1 MPELACVNGR
11 IMPIEA
17 AMVPIEDRGYQF
29 SDSVYEVIATYHGRL
44 FLLERH
50 LDRLQK
56 SMRDLAFPPLS
67 IDRLRD
73 TILELQRQA
82 GFDRAAVYVQISRG
96 VAPRNHPFPHQATPQ
111 VVMTVR
117 QPPEI
122 PAECIREGIRAITVD
137 DIRWKRCDIKTVGLL
152 PNVLAKQQA
161 LDAGARDAI
170 FISAEGV
177 VREATS
183 SNLFIRKGD
192 RLRTHPLTPAILPG
206 ITRAVLIEICRER
219 EIAVDEDFF
228 NEQEMM
234 TADEVMLTG
243 TLTEVLPVTR
253 INDRT
258 IGKGL
263 PGTMSRELRSL
274 LEQRATTSAV

>member
-56 SMRDLAFPPLS
+56 SMLDLAFPSLS
-67 IDRLRD
+67 RDRLRD
-73 TILELQRQA
+73 TILELQQQA

-96 VAPRNHPFPHQATPQ
+96 VAPRNHPFPHQTTPQ

-117 QPPEI
+117 QAPEI
-122 PAECIREGIRAITVD
+122 PTECVRDGIRAITVD
-137 DIRWKRCDIKTVGLL
+137 DIRWKRCDIKTVQLL

-177 VREATS
+177 VREATA
-183 SNLFIRKGD
+183 SNLFIRSGD

-206 ITRAVLIEICRER
+206 ITRAVLIEICRKR
-219 EIAVDEDFF
+219 GIAVDEDFF

-234 TADEVMLTG
+234 AADEVMLTG

-253 INDRT
+253 INDRI

-263 PGTMSRELRSL
+263 PGTMARELISL
-274 LEQRATTSAV
+274 LEQRATTAAA

>member
-29 SDSVYEVIATYHGRL
+29 SDSVYEVIATYRGRL

-73 TILELQRQA
+73 TILELQGQA

-117 QPPEI
+117 QTPEI
-122 PAECIREGIRAITVD
+122 PTECIREGIRAITVD

-192 RLRTHPLTPAILPG
+192 RLLTHPLTPAILPG

-219 EIAVDEDFF
+219 GIAVDEEFF

-234 TADEVMLTG
+234 AADEVMLTG